1 MAVMEECNMNT
12 NEVSFK
18 DLNFNNDDLLDIEDH
33 INQLSLNGI
42 LDPKNE
48 EQNVNDLPEFKQ
60 FSYKKLKNE

>member
-1 MAVMEECNMNT
+1 MNT

-33 INQLSLNGI
+33 INQLSLNEI

-60 FSYKKLKNE
+60 FSYKKL